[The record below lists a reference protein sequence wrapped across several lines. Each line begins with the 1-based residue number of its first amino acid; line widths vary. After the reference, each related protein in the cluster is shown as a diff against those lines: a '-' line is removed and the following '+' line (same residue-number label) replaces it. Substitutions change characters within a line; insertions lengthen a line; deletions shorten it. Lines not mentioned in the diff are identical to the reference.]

1 MLALLLSL
9 EVLLQP
15 LIEQK
20 EHPIQEE
27 DQNQPKMLLMKVQP
41 LEVVVVVVV
50 EKEVVAFVLRLQM
63 DHSI

>member
-1 MLALLLSL
+1 MLSL

-15 LIEQK
+15 SIEQK

-27 DQNQPKMLLMKVQP
+27 DQNQPQMLLMKVQP
-41 LEVVVVVVV
+41 LEVVVVVV

-63 DHSI
+63 NRSI